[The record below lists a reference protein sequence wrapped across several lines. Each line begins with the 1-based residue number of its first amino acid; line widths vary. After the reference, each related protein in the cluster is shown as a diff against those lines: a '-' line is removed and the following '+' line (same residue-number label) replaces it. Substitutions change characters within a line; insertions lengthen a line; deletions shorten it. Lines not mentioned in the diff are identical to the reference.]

1 MKCSSGFRAEMF
13 LLLFENKK
21 HKCLTTHASKMA
33 DKTRTACV
41 VGLLFKPHWCL
52 LISECTAGRKREAE
66 FSDRLR
72 GNGLRLCQGRFRLD
86 IRKKLSSGRVMR
98 HSNKLPGRW
107 WGHRPWRC
115 SRGME
120 MWHCGTWI
128 GKHGGVG

>member
-21 HKCLTTHASKMA
+21 HKCLTTHAGKMA

-72 GNGLRLCQGRFRLD
+72 GNGLRLCQGRFRKD
-86 IRKKLSSGRVMR
+86 IRKSFFSKRAVRCWNGCPGSWLS
-98 HSNKLPGRW
+98 NL
-107 WGHRPWRC
+107 PWRC
-115 SRGME
+115 SRNL
-120 MWHCGTWI
+120 
-128 GKHGGVG
+128 